1 MNVSRKKIIII
12 MGTRP
17 EAIKLAPVVKAFAQ
31 DSRFETVVLSTAQH
45 REMLDQV
52 LKIFAITPKYDLDIM
67 TDNQGISEVAGA
79 CLKGVGQVLALEQPD
94 LAIVQGDTTTV
105 FAAALA
111 CFYQHIPVGHVEAGL
126 RTSDKFSPFPEEIN
140 RRLATVLADL
150 HFAPTAWA
158 RDNLLREQV
167 PAEQVFVTGN
177 TVIDAL
183 LDVVS
188 WSERQTLAI
197 PQLEA
202 FLPKVGRFILV
213 TAHRRES
220 FGEPFRA
227 MCQALLDI
235 VADNPGVGIVYP
247 VHPNPQVRE
256 TVRDMLAGHPRIL
269 LLEPL
274 DYLNFVQLMKQSC
287 LVLTDSGGV
296 QEEAP
301 SLGKPVLI
309 MREKTERQEGIAAG
323 VSRLVGTDRDGIVSA
338 VNLLLR
344 SEDEYSRM
352 ATGHNPFGDGTAAQQ
367 IVAITARYL
376 MSQGVQC

>member
-1 MNVSRKKIIII
+1 